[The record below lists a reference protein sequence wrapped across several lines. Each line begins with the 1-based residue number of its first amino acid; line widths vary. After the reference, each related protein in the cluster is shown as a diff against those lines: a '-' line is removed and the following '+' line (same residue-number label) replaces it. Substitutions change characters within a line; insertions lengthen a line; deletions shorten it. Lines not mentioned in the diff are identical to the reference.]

1 MRDLELLAPARNA
14 DIGIAAIDCGA
25 DAVYIAGPDFGA
37 RKAAGNPVTE
47 IARLCAY
54 AHRFGARVFV
64 TFNISLRD
72 GEEPLMHAQML
83 EAQEAGA
90 DAFIIRDTAPLG
102 WKDITVPLHA
112 STQCAIRSV
121 ADAQRYAQAGCARI
135 ILERELPLETI
146 RAICNAVSCE
156 VECFVHGALCVCY
169 SGECRLSEYLDGRS
183 ADRGDCIQACR
194 SRYDLLDGTG
204 KILMHDKALLSLR
217 DLDLHGRLD
226 DLAGAGVTSFK
237 IEGRLKGEDYVRNLV
252 RLYSEAL
259 DHLVETR
266 PGACRRASF
275 GSVEHRDFTPDPAKT
290 FHRGYTQL
298 FLDGV
303 RQRGWSSMD
312 APSFAG
318 EKAGTIRSIEKKGPA
333 TQLRLC
339 LEKGIV
345 LHNGDG
351 FTFLCGGELTGFR
364 GDVCSGD
371 TLLCRAPE
379 GLREGMTLYRNA
391 DSAFLKKLE
400 SASFRRAIA
409 VSLDVSLSGDTLHL
423 EAESEDGRRC
433 EGAYRIGAEEAHNR
447 ERQEELIRS
456 QLSKRALHYNFAV
469 RKLRT
474 VEGSALPLISA
485 GTLNEMRRD
494 MAAKLDAMP
503 VRARKLHHPDR
514 PGVIP
519 AVPAGASS
527 PLMRSKYCIRFELG
541 LCPVHQGASDSG
553 KLFLLN
559 NNRRLALGF
568 DCKACEMT
576 VSPATFY

>member
-1 MRDLELLAPARNA
+1 MQALGLLAPARTK

-25 DAVYIAGPDFGA
+25 DAVYIAGPEFGA
-37 RKAAGNPVTE
+37 RQAAGNSFE
-47 IARLCAY
+47 DIAELCAY
-54 AHRFGARVFV
+54 AHRFGVRIFV
-64 TFNISLRD
+64 TFNTLWRD
-72 GEEPLMHAQML
+72 GEEEKAHAQL
-83 EAQEAGA
+83 LRAQEAGA
-90 DAFIIRDTAPLG
+90 DAFIIREPRIAAWD
-102 WKDITVPLHA
+102 DIAVPLHA
-112 STQCAIRSV
+112 STQCAIRDV
-121 ADAQRYAQAGCARI
+121 ARARYFESLGCARI

-204 KILMHDKALLSLR
+204 KILMRDKALLSLR
-217 DLDLHGRLD
+217 DLDLHGRLA

-275 GSVEHRDFTPDPAKT
+275 GSVEHRDFAPDPAKT

-303 RQRGWSSMD
+303 RRRGWSSMD

-333 TQLRLC
+333 IQLRLR

-351 FTFLCGGELTGFR
+351 FTFLCGGELIGFR

-371 TLLCRAPE
+371 ML
-379 GLREGMTLYRNA
+379 
-391 DSAFLKKLE
+391 F
-400 SASFRRAIA
+400 
-409 VSLDVSLSGDTLHL
+409 
-423 EAESEDGRRC
+423 
-433 EGAYRIGAEEAHNR
+433 
-447 ERQEELIRS
+447 
-456 QLSKRALHYNFAV
+456 
-469 RKLRT
+469 T
-474 VEGSALPLISA
+474 VFDE
-485 GTLNEMRRD
+485 
-494 MAAKLDAMP
+494 
-503 VRARKLHHPDR
+503 
-514 PGVIP
+514 
-519 AVPAGASS
+519 
-527 PLMRSKYCIRFELG
+527 Y
-541 LCPVHQGASDSG
+541 
-553 KLFLLN
+553 
-559 NNRRLALGF
+559 LGF
-568 DCKACEMT
+568 LEQ
-576 VSPATFY
+576 